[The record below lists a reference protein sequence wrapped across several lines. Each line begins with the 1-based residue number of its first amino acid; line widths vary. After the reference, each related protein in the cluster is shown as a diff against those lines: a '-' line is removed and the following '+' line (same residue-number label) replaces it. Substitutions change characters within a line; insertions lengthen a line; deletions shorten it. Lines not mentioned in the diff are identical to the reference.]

1 MKTKP
6 KADEFDKIIG
16 SNLRMHRKKAG
27 FTQMELAQ
35 SVGIT
40 FQQIQKYE
48 SGANRMAL
56 SRAVQI
62 CQVIKKPLKS
72 LLPKDVKFS

>member
-1 MKTKP
+1 MKTKS
-6 KADEFDKIIG
+6 KSTKLDICIG
-16 SNLRMHRKKAG
+16 KNLRLERKKAG
-27 FTQMELAQ
+27 FTQRELAQ